1 MVTKLLKVVSKT
13 EPVYVQS
20 KKQEGGQLAKSYVR
34 LKELGGDFT
43 DEYYC
48 AAFGETATQKLEQ
61 NELVVVA
68 LRFQT
73 HEVNGAIYQDVVA
86 QEILKVNDVKA
97 F

>member
-73 HEVNGAIYQDVVA
+73 HEVNGAMYQEVV
-86 QEILKVNDVKA
+86 VNDVVKLQNR
-97 F
+97 